1 MPDSGASES
10 DNRNDENE
18 LIDEDEDHFGEGYSD
33 LDDVPEGFHIDDLPE
48 YQSFEDVK
56 VQWELARLKA
66 LSSMSIDSSN
76 VI

>member
-18 LIDEDEDHFGEGYSD
+18 LIDEDEDDFGEGYGD
-33 LDDVPEGFHIDDLPE
+33 LDDIPEGFHIHDLPE
-48 YQSFEDVK
+48 YQSFEDEK

>member
-10 DNRNDENE
+10 DNSNDENE
-18 LIDEDEDHFGEGYSD
+18 LINEDEDDFGEGYSD
-33 LDDVPEGFHIDDLPE
+33 LDDVHEGFHIDDLPE
-48 YQSFEDVK
+48 HQSFKDEK